1 MIVSGQTLWLFTA
14 AATALLL
21 SPGPNM
27 ALVVAQGLAHGAR
40 SDIAV
45 AFGILL
51 ADLVMTLLVMA
62 GIAAALAAWPGAL
75 AMIQALGALYLAWL
89 GVQSL
94 RRHPSQGQVEVAR
107 STTPAIVR
115 LSLLTSLLNPKA
127 LLFFLVFLPQFV
139 APERGRVA
147 LQLGLLGGLLALL
160 AFAFHAVL
168 GVASAHAGRRFT
180 PGQGRAAWLGRLQA
194 LVFFALAARL
204 LLA

>member
-40 SDIAV
+40 GGIAV

-51 ADLVMTLLVMA
+51 ADLAMTLLVMA

-94 RRHPSQGQVEVAR
+94 RRHRPQGQVEVVR
-107 STTPAIVR
+107 STPAIVR

-147 LQLGLLGGLLALL
+147 LQLGLLGALLALL

-180 PGQGRAAWLGRLQA
+180 PGQARAAWLGRLQA

>member
-1 MIVSGQTLWLFTA
+1 MIIPIETLWLFIA

-27 ALVVAQGLAHGAR
+27 ALVVAQALAQGVR
-40 SDIAV
+40 GGIAV
-45 AFGILL
+45 ASGILL

-62 GIAAALAAWPGAL
+62 GIAATLAAWPGAL
-75 AMIQALGALYLAWL
+75 GVIQAAGALYLAWL

-94 RRHPSQGQVEVAR
+94 RGHPQRGQVEVIR
-107 STTPAIVR
+107 STPAIVR

-139 APERGRVA
+139 APERGPVA
-147 LQLGLLGGLLALL
+147 LQLGLLGALLALL
-160 AFAFHAVL
+160 AFAFHAAL
-168 GVASAHAGRRFT
+168 GVASAHAGRRVTF
-180 PGQGRAAWLGRLQA
+180 GQARVIWLGRLQA